1 MPTMGWMDDSLCEI
15 TFTDCRIPA
24 ENLLGEEGRGL
35 SYAMS
40 GLNEGRLNV
49 GCQALGPAQIA
60 LDETIEHAR
69 TRVTFGQV
77 LAEHQAIQHMIAD
90 MAMDLETCRLH
101 TYRAAWLEQ
110 QGRPCGLE
118 ATTAKCLTAELAT
131 KGADNGIQVLGG
143 YGYAMEYDMQRY
155 WRDVRLY
162 KIGPIS
168 SEMSR
173 NYVGEQLGLP
183 RSF

>member
-1 MPTMGWMDDSLCEI
+1 MTAAMCTGIL
-15 TFTDCRIPA
+15 
-24 ENLLGEEGRGL
+24 EGVL
-35 SYAMS
+35 ETAVEYAMEREAFGKKIG
-40 GLNEGRLNV
+40 GL
-49 GCQALGPAQIA
+49 QA
-60 LDETIEHAR
+60 
-69 TRVTFGQV
+69 V
-77 LAEHQAIQHMIAD
+77 QHLIAD